1 MGKCQV
7 LSACIGLLVGVHRWV
22 HYWAAS
28 AYIGH
33 RVSEITRLLG
43 RSTVGRLLR
52 IWIVPGLSKKDS
64 AYYDSPYAAL

>member
-1 MGKCQV
+1 M
-7 LSACIGLLVGVHRWV
+7 LSACIGLLVGV

-52 IWIVPGLSKKDS
+52 IWIVPGRSKKDS